1 MKPFVWFVLGMPF
14 GAFLM
19 WLWVQGLLSRAL
31 AALEDATQTYAR
43 AEQTFRRVRDLMHA
57 NDMTRRDVPR

>member
-1 MKPFVWFVLGMPF
+1 MKPLAYFFLGMPL

-19 WLWVQGLLSRAL
+19 WLWARAVL
-31 AALEDATQTYAR
+31 GQVAASLKEATETERR